1 MSVSYAGHN
10 IPIALR
16 PKRPKISLVENK
28 DNIKILIEVEME
40 GDIEQTYFE
49 ADENM
54 LDVKFVKEAENA
66 IERETEQRARG
77 TINQIQ
83 KDFETDVLGI
93 NKYLRQSHYKLW
105 KEVEKDWQDIF
116 PNIDIDV
123 SMDIKIRRIG
133 LVR

>member
-1 MSVSYAGHN
+1 
-10 IPIALR
+10 
-16 PKRPKISLVENK
+16 
-28 DNIKILIEVEME
+28 ME

-49 ADENM
+49 ANENM
-54 LDVKFVKEAENA
+54 LDTKFVKEVESA
-66 IERETEQRARG
+66 IERETVQRAKD

-93 NKYLRQSHYKLW
+93 NKYLRQSHHKLW
-105 KEVEKDWQDIF
+105 KKVEKDWQDIF

-123 SMDIKIRRIG
+123 NIDIKIRRIG